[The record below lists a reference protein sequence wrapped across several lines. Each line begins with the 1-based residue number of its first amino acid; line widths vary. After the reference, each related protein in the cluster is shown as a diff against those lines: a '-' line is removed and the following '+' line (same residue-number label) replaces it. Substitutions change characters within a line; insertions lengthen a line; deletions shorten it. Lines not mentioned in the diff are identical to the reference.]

1 MSSYLERRWA
11 RSATG
16 ALILSVIFIVLMV
29 SSVSPEPISSDW
41 NLVEYKV
48 NGQITKAENLTSE
61 EAEKAPAFKYI
72 GEHDCEISLN
82 GKTHKGYMTESGKGK
97 YRITF
102 DDTDQTMRIVI
113 KGKNMT
119 ITNEK
124 NTVKLVFKAE

>member
-48 NGQITKAENLTSE
+48 NGQTTKAE
-61 EAEKAPAFKYI
+61 
-72 GEHDCEISLN
+72 
-82 GKTHKGYMTESGKGK
+82 
-97 YRITF
+97 
-102 DDTDQTMRIVI
+102 
-113 KGKNMT
+113 
-119 ITNEK
+119 
-124 NTVKLVFKAE
+124 

>member
-11 RSATG
+11 RAATG

-48 NGQITKAENLTSE
+48 NGQTTKAENLTSE
-61 EAEKAPAFKYI
+61 ESEKAPAFKYI

-82 GKTHKGYMTESGKGK
+82 GMIHKGYMTESGKGK

-102 DDTDQTMRIVI
+102 DDTDQAMRIVI